1 MLASGRLG
9 EQIGLERPKSVA
21 VITAARRAASS
32 ARTLTN
38 CPTKRSREP
47 TWSRG
52 RLQVRRPAEVRPG
65 GSWRRAATLPEGDI
79 QDVPGG
85 YDDEQIVEI
94 RAHVALNVLTN
105 YGNKSAGVEIDLPR
119 VEPMRAAA

>member
-1 MLASGRLG
+1 VGRG
-9 EQIGLERPKSVA
+9 G
-21 VITAARRAASS
+21 ARRRFPKGTS
-32 ARTLTN
+32 RT
-38 CPTKRSREP
+38 SR
-47 TWSRG
+47 
-52 RLQVRRPAEVRPG
+52 
-65 GSWRRAATLPEGDI
+65 
-79 QDVPGG
+79 GG